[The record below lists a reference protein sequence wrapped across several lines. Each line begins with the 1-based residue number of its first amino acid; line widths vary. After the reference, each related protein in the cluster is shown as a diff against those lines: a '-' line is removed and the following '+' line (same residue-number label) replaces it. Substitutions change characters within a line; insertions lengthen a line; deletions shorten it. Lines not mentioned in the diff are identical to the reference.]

1 MPLYRYTGSGP
12 CRYGTKDVNAGDVV
26 DASAQPG
33 KNFALVEEQE
43 VETKVE
49 PTQLRRRAVA
59 ADVTTTTT
67 TE

>member
-12 CRYGTKDVNAGDVV
+12 CRYGTKDVNTGDVV

-33 KNFALVEEQE
+33 KNFVLIDEE

-49 PTQLRRRAVA
+49 STQPRRRTVPDVA
-59 ADVTTTTT
+59 TIT

>member
-1 MPLYRYTGSGP
+1 MPKYRYTGSGP
-12 CRYGTKDVNAGDVV
+12 CRYGTKDVNAGDVI

-33 KNFALVEEQE
+33 KNFVLVEE

-49 PTQLRRRAVA
+49 STHPRRRTA
-59 ADVTTTTT
+59 ADTTTTT